1 MKSRKGWATRRKRFQ
16 QGAVM
21 KISRMFALL
30 SLLCLGAAAQNKQ
43 QGSSTQSSMKD
54 EPRLV
59 HADVPM
65 YPLNARISHISGT
78 VEVQVTVKA
87 GSVVDTTVKSGQPL
101 LAKVTT
107 DNIKSWSFE
116 SDVNETFTTKFIY
129 QIEDVR
135 TGRAHNTNP
144 TIEMHLPVFVKIN
157 AKSIMI
163 EAATRPSH

>member
-1 MKSRKGWATRRKRFQ
+1 
-16 QGAVM
+16 M
-21 KISRMFALL
+21 KITRMFALL

-43 QGSSTQSSMKD
+43 QGNSTQSLMKD

-65 YPLNARISHISGT
+65 YPLNARISHIIGT
-78 VEVQVTVKA
+78 VQVQVTIKE

-107 DNIKSWSFE
+107 DNIKSWRFE

-129 QIEDVR
+129 EIEDVR
-135 TGRAHNTNP
+135 TGPAHNTNP
-144 TIEMHLPVFVKIN
+144 TIEMHLPIFVKIK
-157 AKSIMI
+157 ARAIMV
-163 EAATRPSH
+163 EATTKPSR